1 MNLRFLETF
10 IWVARLRSFGG
21 TAQRLGATQAAV
33 SNRIAALERELGVR
47 LFERDPRAVRLTPE
61 GQALLARAEEIV
73 RLSQDFVGGLSRG
86 EAMRGRVSIA
96 TVDSIVHSWLP
107 GLIQRIGTTWPA
119 IDVDLIVESSLNI
132 AAQLQEG
139 RVDLGLIMGP
149 VVAQGIEN
157 HEICSLRCSWFAGP
171 RLGLPAGRLTIAAL
185 AAHPIL
191 AFSRG
196 SQPYRT
202 LERILQAAGVA
213 RPRLHSL
220 NSIATMV
227 RLARDGL
234 GSTLLPDAVIPQLAR
249 RGDLR
254 RLDVD
259 MLFPPLVFHA
269 VCGAT
274 PRQGIAQAIAAMAR
288 EEAARFDAPNHAKG
302 RVG

>member
-21 TAQRLGATQAAV
+21 TAKRLGATQAAV

-61 GQALLARAEEIV
+61 GQALVARAEEIV
-73 RLSQDFVGGLSRG
+73 RLSQDLIGGVGRG
-86 EAMRGRVSIA
+86 EALRGRFSIA

-107 GLIQRIGTTWPA
+107 GLIKRIGTTWPA
-119 IDVDLIVESSLNI
+119 LEVDLIVESSLNI

-149 VVAQGIEN
+149 VLAQGIEN
-157 HEICSLRCSWFAGP
+157 QEVCSLRCSWFASP
-171 RLGLPAGRLTIAAL
+171 RLGLPAGRLTVADL

-191 AFSRG
+191 GFSRG
-196 SQPYRT
+196 SPPYRT
-202 LERILQAAGVA
+202 VERILAAAGVA
-213 RPRLHSL
+213 RPQLHSL

-249 RGDLR
+249 RGELR

-259 MLFPPLVFHA
+259 TPFPPLVFHA
-269 VCGAT
+269 VSGAT
-274 PRQGIAQAIAAMAR
+274 LRQGIVQAIATMAR
-288 EEAARFDAPNHAKG
+288 EEAARLEPFSHRCG
-302 RVG
+302 